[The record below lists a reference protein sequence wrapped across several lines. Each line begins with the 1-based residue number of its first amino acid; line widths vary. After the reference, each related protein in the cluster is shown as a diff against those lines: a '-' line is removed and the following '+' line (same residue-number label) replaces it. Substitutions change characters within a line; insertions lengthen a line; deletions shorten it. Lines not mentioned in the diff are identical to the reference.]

1 MKKGLKL
8 LLLSLLFT
16 IMPIKMTSAQDKTQV
31 LTTIYP
37 IYFLTEYIAGDAM
50 DVSLLLDSNQD
61 AHSYEP
67 SANDV
72 LDVQAADL
80 FIYQDDEMEFFVS
93 DLLSVIDTESTQVVE
108 STEGIELLTGA
119 GHDHDHEEEG
129 HEEDDHD
136 HSHDYDPHTWLDP
149 LVYAQQAENIKQAL
163 IEIDPDNAALY
174 EENAA
179 SLVAELEVLD
189 QEYQEALA
197 ELTNRTF
204 VVQHAAFGYLA
215 HAYDLEQ
222 VAITGIST
230 TAEPGAKQLAQMQD
244 FVTENEVQVIYV
256 EPSLSKN
263 VADTIAAATGAQLR
277 PLRTL
282 EAMTQEEIDQG
293 MDYFTIMRENLE
305 QLVQQ

>member
-93 DLLSVIDTESTQVVE
+93 DLLSVIDTESTQIVE

-119 GHDHDHEEEG
+119 GHDHDHEEDG

>member
-1 MKKGLKL
+1 
-8 LLLSLLFT
+8 
-16 IMPIKMTSAQDKTQV
+16 MPIKMTSAQDKTQV

-93 DLLSVIDTESTQVVE
+93 DLLSVIDTESTQIVE

-119 GHDHDHEEEG
+119 GHDHDHEEDG